1 MKASRSLHM
10 VIGLAALGA
19 TLTAPA
25 LAADPSAGLANGRGQ
40 VPVPTCW
47 GKIPTI
53 VGTPGNDTI
62 VGSTPGTDVIQG
74 LGGNDVIILS
84 PDYEQDAGDWVCGGT
99 GVDYLKGSLG
109 PDHLRGGDGRDDVDG
124 WIGADIAAGNAGHDR
139 VQDCE
144 GENGVDDDILRGGP
158 GADVL
163 CSQWG
168 DDKLYAGRGNDRLND
183 LACYNGAV
191 LLRGGPGADT
201 FDSATEDYDGGTPC
215 GEDPERDFVY
225 GGRGLDSAV
234 VSVRDSV
241 RHLES
246 VTRVM

>member
-1 MKASRSLHM
+1 MTAFRSLHR
-10 VIGLAALGA
+10 VIGLAALSA
-19 TLTAPA
+19 TLMVPA
-25 LAADPSAGLANGRGQ
+25 LASAPASGLPGVAGPVA
-40 VPVPTCW
+40 VPACW

-62 VGSTPGTDVIQG
+62 RGSTPGSDVIHG

-84 PDYEQDAGDWVCGGT
+84 PDYEEDAGDWVCGGT

-109 PDHLRGGDGRDDVDG
+109 PDHLRGGDGRDDIDG
-124 WIGADIAAGNAGHDR
+124 WIGADVAEGRAGHDR
-139 VQDCE
+139 VKDCE

-168 DDKLYAGRGNDRLND
+168 DDRVYAGRGNDVLHD
-183 LACYNGAV
+183 LACYNGTV

-215 GEDPERDFVY
+215 GEDPERDLVY
-225 GGRGLDSAV
+225 GGRGIDSAV
-234 VSVRDSV
+234 VSIRDVV
-241 RHLES
+241 RHLEFL
-246 VTRVM
+246 TRVR

>member
-1 MKASRSLHM
+1 MKAFRSLHTV

-19 TLTAPA
+19 ALTAPA
-25 LAADPSAGLANGRGQ
+25 VATASSSVPSWTGP

-47 GKIPTI
+47 GRTPTI

-62 VGSTPGTDVIQG
+62 RGSTPRSDVIHG
-74 LGGNDVIILS
+74 LGGNDIIILS
-84 PDYEQDAGDWVCGGT
+84 PDYEEDAGDWVCGGT

-109 PDHLRGGDGRDDVDG
+109 PDHLRGGDGRDYVDG
-124 WIGADIAAGNAGHDR
+124 WVGADIAEGSAGHDR

-144 GENGVDDDILRGGP
+144 GENGIEDDILRGGP

-168 DDKLYAGRGNDRLND
+168 DDRVYAGRGNDVLND
-183 LACYNGAV
+183 LSCYNGTV
-191 LLRGGPGADT
+191 LLRGGPGADS

-225 GGRGLDSAV
+225 GGRGIDSAV
-234 VSVRDSV
+234 VSVRDVV

-246 VTRVM
+246 VTRVK